1 MAIILGHASMKTF
14 LKLITCGIALGF
26 VFVFCLVVASWVWV
40 LFGELAQVMVQWSDE
55 LVRQLTA
62 GIPK

>member
-1 MAIILGHASMKTF
+1 MKTF
-14 LKLITCGIALGF
+14 LKLVTCGIALAV
-26 VFVFCLVVASWVWV
+26 VFVFWLVVASWVWV
-40 LFGELAQVMVQWSDE
+40 LFDELARVMVQWSDE